1 MTNQFNQLQEKRR
14 SIYALGKNVKEDK
27 RTLVDL
33 IEKTI
38 ELSPSAFN
46 SQTVRAVI
54 AFGQD
59 SDRIWDIV
67 LAELCKVVKDDE
79 AFAKT
84 QAKVNSFKAYG
95 TILYF
100 TETATVKQLEADF
113 PAYAANF
120 AGWAEQAIGGAQQ
133 AVWEALAV
141 QGLGA
146 SLQHYN
152 PLIDEAIA
160 KAFDIPETWQLRAEM
175 PFGSVEAPA
184 GEKDVLPAEKRFKVF
199 GV

>member
-1 MTNQFNQLQEKRR
+1 MTNEFTKLQAKRR
-14 SIYALGKNVKEDK
+14 SIYNLGKNVKEDK
-27 RTLVDL
+27 QVLVNL
-33 IEKTI
+33 IEEAI
-38 ELSPSAFN
+38 EQSPSAFN

-54 AFGQD
+54 TFGED
-59 SDRIWDIV
+59 SDKVWDIV
-67 LAELCKVVKDDE
+67 LAELRKVVKDDA

-84 QAKVNSFKAYG
+84 EAKVNGFKAFG

-100 TETATVKQLEADF
+100 TETATVKQLENDF
-113 PAYAANF
+113 PSYAANF
-120 AGWAEQAIGGAQQ
+120 AGWAEQALGGAQQ
-133 AVWEALAV
+133 AVWEALSV

-175 PFGSVEAPA
+175 PFGSIDAPA
-184 GEKDVLPAEKRFKVF
+184 GEKDVMPAEKRFKVF
-199 GV
+199 GA

>member
-1 MTNQFNQLQEKRR
+1 M
-14 SIYALGKNVKEDK
+14 
-27 RTLVDL
+27 
-33 IEKTI
+33 
-38 ELSPSAFN
+38 
-46 SQTVRAVI
+46 
-54 AFGQD
+54 
-59 SDRIWDIV
+59 
-67 LAELCKVVKDDE
+67 
-79 AFAKT
+79 
-84 QAKVNSFKAYG
+84 
-95 TILYF
+95 
-100 TETATVKQLEADF
+100 EADF

-199 GV
+199 GA

>member
-27 RTLVDL
+27 QTLVDL

-67 LAELCKVVKDDE
+67 LAELRKVVKDDE

-113 PAYAANF
+113 PEHMPPTLL
-120 AGWAEQAIGGAQQ
+120 AGLNRQ
-133 AVWEALAV
+133 LAV
-141 QGLGA
+141 LSRRSGK
-146 SLQHYN
+146 
-152 PLIDEAIA
+152 P
-160 KAFDIPETWQLRAEM
+160 W
-175 PFGSVEAPA
+175 PF
-184 GEKDVLPAEKRFKVF
+184 KDWVHRCSTTTR
-199 GV
+199 